1 MKLLIV
7 LVICVEVLDFEYY
20 IENDNLI
27 VSKVDIYWNVNVY
40 DKQKKNNGTIL
51 NMYEIDSISQELKDK
66 QFFSMGLPFFIRI
79 NKNYVV
85 ITTDYGVY
93 IIKR

>member
-1 MKLLIV
+1 M
-7 LVICVEVLDFEYY
+7 
-20 IENDNLI
+20 
-27 VSKVDIYWNVNVY
+27 Y
-40 DKQKKNNGTIL
+40 DL
-51 NMYEIDSISQELKDK
+51 DSISQDLKDK
-66 QFFSMGLPFFIRI
+66 QFFSMGFPYFIRI